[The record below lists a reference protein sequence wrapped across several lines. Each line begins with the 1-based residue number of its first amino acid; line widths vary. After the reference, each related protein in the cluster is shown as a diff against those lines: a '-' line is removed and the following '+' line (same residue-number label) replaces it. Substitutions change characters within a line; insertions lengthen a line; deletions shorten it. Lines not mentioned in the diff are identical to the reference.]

1 MLPRIHW
8 DDIYY
13 KNSGFLWQPDSVMEI
28 TGSVMIY
35 ICWKLHT
42 CCQNF
47 ITHRLHIKAKGMF
60 NSNIHQK
67 GAYFITQ
74 TGYISMHT
82 RDVQQHKGT
91 YFIPTANTSWITGS
105 IQHVLAYFI
114 IIAKSI
120 SNVAN
125 ISNLLHNMS
134 YFIIIAYFNTTVTTK
149 RMANTRNVTFRQPH
163 TRQMQLPM
171 PSLFLPTISFTLFR
185 FCSKLSIFSTSS
197 RTSVVEAAAMVEEAD
212 SR

>member
-1 MLPRIHW
+1 
-8 DDIYY
+8 
-13 KNSGFLWQPDSVMEI
+13 
-28 TGSVMIY
+28 
-35 ICWKLHT
+35 
-42 CCQNF
+42 
-47 ITHRLHIKAKGMF
+47 MF
-60 NSNIHQK
+60 NSNIHHK

-82 RDVQQHKGT
+82 RDVQQHKGS

-120 SNVAN
+120 SSVTN

-149 RMANTRNVTFRQPH
+149 RMANTKNVTFRQPH
-163 TRQMQLPM
+163 TRQ
-171 PSLFLPTISFTLFR
+171 I
-185 FCSKLSIFSTSS
+185 
-197 RTSVVEAAAMVEEAD
+197 
-212 SR
+212 

>member
-1 MLPRIHW
+1 
-8 DDIYY
+8 
-13 KNSGFLWQPDSVMEI
+13 MEI

-35 ICWKLHT
+35 MLEVTYMLPKFHHTQVT

-47 ITHRLHIKAKGMF
+47 ITQI
-60 NSNIHQK
+60 
-67 GAYFITQ
+67 
-74 TGYISMHT
+74 GYISMHT

-120 SNVAN
+120 SSVTN

-134 YFIIIAYFNTTVTTK
+134 YFIIITYFNTTVTTK
-149 RMANTRNVTFRQPH
+149 RMANTKNVTFR
-163 TRQMQLPM
+163 
-171 PSLFLPTISFTLFR
+171 
-185 FCSKLSIFSTSS
+185 
-197 RTSVVEAAAMVEEAD
+197 
-212 SR
+212 

>member
-1 MLPRIHW
+1 
-8 DDIYY
+8 
-13 KNSGFLWQPDSVMEI
+13 MEI
-28 TGSVMIY
+28 TGSIMIYIY

-60 NSNIHQK
+60 NSNIHHK

-91 YFIPTANTSWITGS
+91 YFIPTANTSQIIGS
-105 IQHVLAYFI
+105 IQHVPPYFI
-114 IIAKSI
+114 TIAKST

-134 YFIIIAYFNTTVTTK
+134 YFIIIAYFNTIVTTK
-149 RMANTRNVTFRQPH
+149 KDGQQQECYIQTATHKTNAASHDFPITE
-163 TRQMQLPM
+163 
-171 PSLFLPTISFTLFR
+171 
-185 FCSKLSIFSTSS
+185 LSNL
-197 RTSVVEAAAMVEEAD
+197 
-212 SR
+212 